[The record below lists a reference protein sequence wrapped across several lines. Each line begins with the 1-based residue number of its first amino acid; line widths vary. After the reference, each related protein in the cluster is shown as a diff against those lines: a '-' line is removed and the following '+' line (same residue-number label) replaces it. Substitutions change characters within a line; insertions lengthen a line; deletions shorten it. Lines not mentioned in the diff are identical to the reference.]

1 MRILTLSAPIRLF
14 PVLLALFLA
23 AAQAQAQVP
32 DRTTTGD
39 WAKMPHNAKLC
50 YMAGAAAGTRA
61 FAENNPPEPKL
72 KRVRVDQ
79 AVTNMDHFASDPVYQ
94 RQPMILTAYKSLQMA
109 QDKGI
114 RFKETG
120 EPIRDP
126 QFDDTLLFEYPW
138 LQPIN
143 LDAFIPE
150 SMPGPKPTFA
160 QTWIKAEQFAKMFFL
175 EGFGDMGVGLC
186 GTRLG
191 DTPAGK
197 NCMKALIPL
206 PMEDVAAQMDSIY
219 HDQAYANKGY
229 DLVARAALLKM
240 VGDDWKQVLVAK
252 N

>member
-1 MRILTLSAPIRLF
+1 MRLRLNLALL
-14 PVLLALFLA
+14 LLASLFA
-23 AAQAQAQVP
+23 VDFAPEEASAQSQDRSLTASWAQ
-32 DRTTTGD
+32 
-39 WAKMPHNAKLC
+39 MPQNAKLC
-50 YMAGAAAGTRA
+50 YMTGAAAGTRA
-61 FAENNPPEPKL
+61 FAELNPGEPKL

-79 AVTNMDHFASDPVYQ
+79 AVTNMDHFAADPLYQ

-120 EPIRDP
+120 EPLRDT

-138 LQPIN
+138 LWPIDLN
-143 LDAFIPE
+143 AFIPE
-150 SMPGPKPTFA
+150 SVPGPKPTFA
-160 QTWIKAEQFAKMFFL
+160 QTWLKSEQFAKMFFL

-186 GTRLG
+186 KTRLG
-191 DTPAGK
+191 DTPKGT

-219 HDQAYANKGY
+219 HDQQYARLGY

-240 VGDDWKQVLVAK
+240 VGDDWRAVLAAK
-252 N
+252 